1 MFFIKSIQE
10 TFIMVGWSGA
20 ISFVV
25 GLFLGVLIT
34 VTKPGNILEHPLV
47 YQITDKVV
55 NLFRSV
61 PFIILLACLVP
72 LSRLIMGTA
81 IGVKGAIV
89 PLVFGCAPFFTR
101 QIESA
106 LADVDPGLIEAAQ
119 SMGLDN
125 KDIIF
130 RVYLKESIAGIARG
144 TNDYD
149 HQSDRSDS
157 HGRSYRRRRSG
168 QLCHYVWSS
177 EKHAGYHLYNSGCA
191 GYHCYGGT
199 AHRQLYSE
207 KKYTLNFYN
216 NALGGK

>member
-1 MFFIKSIQE
+1 MVELLNQWLPNVMDRPDVFIKSIQE

-34 VTKPGNILEHPLV
+34 VTKPGNILEHPLF
-47 YQITDKVV
+47 YQIIDKVV

-72 LSRLIMGTA
+72 ISRLIMGTA

-130 RVYLKESIAGIARG
+130 RVVQALPAVQRL
-144 TNDYD
+144 
-149 HQSDRSDS
+149 RSS
-157 HGRSYRRRRSG
+157 
-168 QLCHYVWSS
+168 V
-177 EKHAGYHLYNSGCA
+177 
-191 GYHCYGGT
+191 
-199 AHRQLYSE
+199 
-207 KKYTLNFYN
+207 
-216 NALGGK
+216 